1 MLTDGFCK
9 EDRKPVQRTL
19 KSQTMSNEWKSG
31 LRKTKT
37 YIQPK
42 IIVPEQH
49 ITQMLSH
56 TSCIKNHD
64 ARQNALSCLVNSI
77 SDKCTNGLLKHIMHK
92 NRAILVHWPCW
103 SLLSTESFKNNR
115 TEQAILSPRA
125 IYLARS
131 DCGALTSANQHDFW
145 DLKNSTSKDQP

>member
-19 KSQTMSNEWKSG
+19 KSQTMSNAWKSG

-56 TSCIKNHD
+56 T
-64 ARQNALSCLVNSI
+64 A
-77 SDKCTNGLLKHIMHK
+77 IMHK
-92 NRAILVHWPCW
+92 KSRCSTKCAILF
-103 SLLSTESFKNNR
+103 S
-115 TEQAILSPRA
+115 EQHIRQMHKWAVETHHA
-125 IYLARS
+125 
-131 DCGALTSANQHDFW
+131 
-145 DLKNSTSKDQP
+145 